1 MRRERKWMTEKNT
14 ERKYIGIFKKYFIVV
29 QLQLSAF
36 SPHHTLHPSQTHL
49 PLLLPPWPLV
59 LSMCPLP
66 YCSWKPF
73 PPLSPCN
80 SPLVTIRLFNFNV
93 SGYILLAFF
102 LMLITFQLKEI
113 RGESYAH
120 MGITIPTYTENHTL
134 SLIPLPLVFETQHC
148 PCFLLI
154 SLPILLSF
162 CQILLF
168 QLTFKFKVFRIWVG
182 NALTFS
188 FLF

>member
-1 MRRERKWMTEKNT
+1 MLFN
-14 ERKYIGIFKKYFIVV
+14 YSC
-29 QLQLSAF
+29 LQFLPNPTPTPAKPTSLPCVHPPPWFCPCVLYTSSWKLFSPLSA
-36 SPHHTLHPSQTHL
+36 P
-49 PLLLPPWPLV
+49 PLV
-59 LSMCPLP
+59 SQIVP
-66 YCSWKPF
+66 
-73 PPLSPCN
+73 
-80 SPLVTIRLFNFNV
+80 NFNV